1 MGKRESRTLIVN
13 DILIGRARKKGMTRH
28 IFFTPLLLGGMATF
42 AAPSEAVAQGAC
54 RLCADTAPIMERG
67 RPSRP
72 LHIDIDTGID
82 FDRMALIDYQGGQ
95 AEIDPQTGQ
104 RRLTRLLD
112 LGGMAMRGSVT
123 IRGEPGRA
131 VRVELPDEVILRAP
145 GGRRVELRNMQSDLP
160 AQPRIGSDGYLRFS
174 FGGRI
179 DVDGSDVGRFRGRMR
194 ISAEYE

>member
-1 MGKRESRTLIVN
+1 MW
-13 DILIGRARKKGMTRH
+13 RH
-28 IFFTPLLLGGMATF
+28 PTFIPALLVAAAGF
-42 AAPSEAVAQGAC
+42 AAPSEVVAQGAC
-54 RLCADTAPIMERG
+54 RLCDESGPIMPQA

-72 LHIDIDTGID
+72 LRIDIDTGID

-112 LGGMAMRGSVT
+112 LGGLAMRGTVV

-131 VRVELPDEVILRAP
+131 VRVDLPHEVIMRAP
-145 GGRRVELRNMQSDLP
+145 GGRRVELRDVRSDLP
-160 AQPRIGSDGYLRFS
+160 AQPRIGSDGQLRFS

-179 DVDGSDVGRFRGRMR
+179 IVDGDDVGSFRGRMR
-194 ISAEYE
+194 VSAEYE

>member
-1 MGKRESRTLIVN
+1 MARP
-13 DILIGRARKKGMTRH
+13 ILIASL
-28 IFFTPLLLGGMATF
+28 FMAGLTAS
-42 AAPSEAVAQGAC
+42 AASSSAGAQGAC
-54 RLCADTAPIMERG
+54 RLCDDSAPIMERG

-72 LHIDIDTGID
+72 LQIDIDTGID

-112 LGGMAMRGSVT
+112 LGGMAMRGTVT
-123 IRGEPGRA
+123 IHGEPGRA
-131 VRVELPDEVILRAP
+131 VRVDLPDEVILRAP
-145 GGRRVELRNMQSDLP
+145 GGRRVELRDMRSDLP
-160 AQPRIGSDGYLRFS
+160 VQPRIGSDGYLRFS

-179 DVDGSDVGRFRGRMR
+179 DVDGTDVGRFRGRMR

>member
-1 MGKRESRTLIVN
+1 MPQ
-13 DILIGRARKKGMTRH
+13 A
-28 IFFTPLLLGGMATF
+28 
-42 AAPSEAVAQGAC
+42 
-54 RLCADTAPIMERG
+54 

-82 FDRMALIDYQGGQ
+82 FDRMALLDYQGGQ

-112 LGGMAMRGSVT
+112 LGGLAMRGTVV

-131 VRVELPDEVILRAP
+131 VRVDLPDEVILRAP
-145 GGRRVELRNMQSDLP
+145 GGRRVELRDVRSDLP
-160 AQPRIGSDGYLRFS
+160 VQPRIGSDGQLRFS

-179 DVDGSDVGRFRGRMR
+179 IVDGEDVGNFRGRMR
-194 ISAEYE
+194 VSAEYE

>member
-1 MGKRESRTLIVN
+1 MWRYP
-13 DILIGRARKKGMTRH
+13 ILLPA
-28 IFFTPLLLGGMATF
+28 LLVVAAPF
-42 AAPSEAVAQGAC
+42 AAPSGAYAQSAC
-54 RLCADTAPIMERG
+54 RLCEDTGPIMPQA
-67 RPSRP
+67 RPARP

-112 LGGMAMRGSVT
+112 LGGLAMRGSVV

-131 VRVELPDEVILRAP
+131 VRVDLPDEVIMRAP
-145 GGRRVELRNMQSDLP
+145 GGRRIELRDVRSDLP
-160 AQPRIGSDGYLRFS
+160 AQPRIGSDGELRFS

-179 DVDGSDVGRFRGRMR
+179 IVDGDDVGSFRGRMR
-194 ISAEYE
+194 VSAEYE

>member
-1 MGKRESRTLIVN
+1 MV
-13 DILIGRARKKGMTRH
+13 RH
-28 IFFTPLLLGGMATF
+28 ILLAPLLLAGISAF
-42 AAPSEAVAQGAC
+42 APPSEVAAQGAC
-54 RLCADTAPIMERG
+54 RLCDDTAPIMDRG

-72 LHIDIDTGID
+72 LQIDIDTGID

-95 AEIDPQTGQ
+95 AEIDPITGR

-112 LGGMAMRGSVT
+112 LGGMAMRGTVT
-123 IRGEPGRA
+123 IRGEPGRT
-131 VRVELPDEVILRAP
+131 VRVDLPDEVILRAP
-145 GGRRVELRNMQSDLP
+145 GGRRVELRDMHSDLP

-179 DVDGSDVGRFRGRMR
+179 DVDGTDVGRFRGRMR

>member
-1 MGKRESRTLIVN
+1 MARPMLILPV
-13 DILIGRARKKGMTRH
+13 
-28 IFFTPLLLGGMATF
+28 F
-42 AAPSEAVAQGAC
+42 AAAFPAFFAPSGAVAQGAC
-54 RLCADTAPIMERG
+54 RLCEESAPIVERA

-82 FDRMALIDYQGGQ
+82 FDRMALIDYQGGA

-104 RRLTRLLD
+104 RRLSRLLD
-112 LGGMAMRGSVT
+112 LGGMAMRGTVT

-131 VRVELPDEVILRAP
+131 IRVDLPDEVTLRAP
-145 GGRRVELRNMQSDLP
+145 GGRRVELRDMRSDLP
-160 AQPRIGSDGYLRFS
+160 ARPRIGSDGFLRFS

-179 DVDGSDVGRFRGRMR
+179 DVDGDDVGNFRGRLR

>member
-1 MGKRESRTLIVN
+1 M
-13 DILIGRARKKGMTRH
+13 D
-28 IFFTPLLLGGMATF
+28 
-42 AAPSEAVAQGAC
+42 AAAQGVC
-54 RLCADTAPIMERG
+54 RLCDDADPIMARD

-72 LHIDIDTGID
+72 LHIDIDTGLD
-82 FDRMALIDYQGGQ
+82 FDRMALIDYRGGQ

-112 LGGMAMRGSVT
+112 LGGMAMRGTVT

-131 VRVELPDEVILRAP
+131 IRVDLPEEVILRAP
-145 GGRRVELRNMQSDLP
+145 GGRRVELRDMHSDLP

-179 DVDGSDVGRFRGRMR
+179 DVDGTDVGRFRGRMR